1 MIKNLLTLISRK
13 PEVMPATEP
22 VNHIECRNIMR
33 GSGYLVKEP
42 RPEISMEIFKSL
54 VKGKCP
60 DCDHP
65 EAFPCESIG
74 CEDCTLSCMC
84 KRCRRIRA
92 QGLCFTMRSP
102 DAVRHRYVLQT
113 TPIFWIS
120 NHGADSISP
129 SGLESIANM
138 IDSFLKKSK
147 NPVILMDG
155 AEYMI
160 AINGFVPVLKLLR
173 DIQEWTI
180 LNNAVFL
187 LPLNPSSI
195 EAKELALIERNM
207 NELAT

>member
-1 MIKNLLTLISRK
+1 MLRSLLTLIGRK
-13 PEVMPATEP
+13 PDVIPTTEP
-22 VNHIECRNIMR
+22 VNHVECRHIVR
-33 GSGYLVKEP
+33 GSSYLVKEP
-42 RPEISMEIFKSL
+42 RPEISVEIFKSL
-54 VKGKCP
+54 VLGKCP
-60 DCDHP
+60 DCIHP

-84 KRCRRIRA
+84 KKCKHVRA

-102 DAVRHRYVLQT
+102 DAVRHGYTLQT

-129 SGLESIANM
+129 GGLELIANM
-138 IDSFLKKSK
+138 INSFLNRSK
-147 NPVILMDG
+147 NPVILLDG

-160 AINGFVPVLKLLR
+160 AINGFIPVLKLLR

-180 LNNAVFL
+180 LNNAIFL

-195 EAKELALIERNM
+195 EEKELALIERNM